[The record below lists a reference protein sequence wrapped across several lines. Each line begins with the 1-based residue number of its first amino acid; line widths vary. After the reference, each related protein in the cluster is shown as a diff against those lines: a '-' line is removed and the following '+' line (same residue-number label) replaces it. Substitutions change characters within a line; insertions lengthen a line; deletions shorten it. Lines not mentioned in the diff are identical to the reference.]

1 MNKKTFTLALVFLL
15 VTIAWLG
22 VNIYWALNRQNNAFD
37 MVVALLFVA
46 AGIGMVY
53 NECKNAGTSTRSTGT
68 RFRSLCMRQTG
79 FRRYWLSPR
88 PDDPRSAPA
97 SEKEIF
103 SKRGLI

>member
-1 MNKKTFTLALVFLL
+1 MTPMNKKTFTLALVFLL

-53 NECKNAGTSTRSTGT
+53 NE
-68 RFRSLCMRQTG
+68 
-79 FRRYWLSPR
+79 
-88 PDDPRSAPA
+88 
-97 SEKEIF
+97 
-103 SKRGLI
+103 

>member
-1 MNKKTFTLALVFLL
+1 MGAGIARDVTNRYNLTMTPMNKKTFTLALVFLL

-53 NECKNAGTSTRSTGT
+53 NECKKKKCRHLDEVNRHKI
-68 RFRSLCMRQTG
+68 
-79 FRRYWLSPR
+79 P
-88 PDDPRSAPA
+88 
-97 SEKEIF
+97 
-103 SKRGLI
+103 